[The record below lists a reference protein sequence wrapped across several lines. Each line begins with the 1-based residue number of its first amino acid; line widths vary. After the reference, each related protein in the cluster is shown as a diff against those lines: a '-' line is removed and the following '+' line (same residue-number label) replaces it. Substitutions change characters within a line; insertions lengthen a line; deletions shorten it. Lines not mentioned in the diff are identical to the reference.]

1 MYYFLQVLYD
11 KNSLNL
17 DSGTYSRAYIT
28 VHIDGEDK
36 VFGTSI
42 LPNISNIKHVGFKL
56 GDELWEK
63 LRNSDEIT
71 STRIVQSP
79 EFHRVRTDF
88 MKSEPP
94 TSSAAITGAL
104 WGVMGIIM
112 YTGFIAISV
121 MV

>member
-1 MYYFLQVLYD
+1 MYHFLQVLYD

-28 VHIDGEDK
+28 VHIDGKDK

-42 LPNISNIKHVGFKL
+42 LPDINNIKHVGFKL
-56 GDELWEK
+56 GDELWGK
-63 LRNSDEIT
+63 LRNSDENA

-79 EFHRVRTDF
+79 EFHRVQADF
-88 MKSEPP
+88 MKSES
-94 TSSAAITGAL
+94 TKSSAAITGAL
-104 WGVMGIIM
+104 WSVMGMIM
-112 YTGFIAISV
+112 YMGFIAISV

>member
-1 MYYFLQVLYD
+1 MYCFLKVLYD
-11 KNSLNL
+11 KNSLIL

-28 VHIDGEDK
+28 VHIDGEDN

-42 LPNISNIKHVGFKL
+42 LPDISNIKHVGFKL
-56 GDELWEK
+56 GDELWQK
-63 LRNSDEIT
+63 LRNSDEND

-79 EFHRVRTDF
+79 EFHTVRADF
-88 MKSEPP
+88 MKSER
-94 TSSAAITGAL
+94 TKSSAAINGAL

-112 YTGFIAISV
+112 YMGFIAISV